1 MATGAGWEFCR
12 TSIPEPA
19 FLCLLEVE
27 KNLLK
32 LRQILLELLKRCR
45 NALGNAGMFRNSVG
59 NAGMFWN
66 AILQYK
72 HLQALVEPTL
82 SPCFLGGR
90 EGGIDLPVGSAT
102 SHWLLTP
109 VTHLS
114 RPIKLA

>member
-1 MATGAGWEFCR
+1 MASGAGWEFCR

-45 NALGNAGMFRNSVG
+45 NALGIAGMFRNSVG
-59 NAGMFWN
+59 NVGMFWN

-90 EGGIDLPVGSAT
+90 EGSTFLLAQPPLIGCSLLSLTSVG
-102 SHWLLTP
+102 LLN
-109 VTHLS
+109 
-114 RPIKLA
+114 